1 MPVVLSLRKSRF
13 IARHFIGLGLRGV
26 IFTGDATS
34 LATIDVGANSH
45 GNRRKFKISRIGLS
59 VVLRDIYLTERAV
72 REPGEFELARITRG
86 SQLSGLD
93 YKGRKRKVMQINSTE
108 TPKS

>member
-1 MPVVLSLRKSRF
+1 M
-13 IARHFIGLGLRGV
+13 
-26 IFTGDATS
+26 
-34 LATIDVGANSH
+34 
-45 GNRRKFKISRIGLS
+45 
-59 VVLRDIYLTERAV
+59 RDIYLTERAV

-93 YKGRKRKVMQINSTE
+93 YKERKRKVMQINSTE